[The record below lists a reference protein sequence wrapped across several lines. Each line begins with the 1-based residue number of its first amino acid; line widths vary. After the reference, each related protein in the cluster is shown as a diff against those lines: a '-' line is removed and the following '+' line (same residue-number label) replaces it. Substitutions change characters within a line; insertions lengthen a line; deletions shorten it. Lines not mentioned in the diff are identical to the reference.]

1 MIFTDLPT
9 NLHELPTNFHDIL
22 QEAVLMR
29 SLLQFREKI
38 WGGGGVREN
47 NGFIEG
53 HFLLHILNYTI
64 FFMKCSHRTRI

>member
-1 MIFTDLPT
+1 MIFADLST

-22 QEAVLMR
+22 QETVLMR
-29 SLLQFREKI
+29 SLLKFREKI
-38 WGGGGVREN
+38 WGGGFREN

-64 FFMKCSHRTRI
+64 FFRKCSHRTRI

>member
-1 MIFTDLPT
+1 MIFADLST
-9 NLHELPTNFHDIL
+9 NLHELPRNFHDIL
-22 QEAVLMR
+22 QEAVLTR
-29 SLLQFREKI
+29 SLLKFRENM
-38 WGGGGVREN
+38 GGGDGFREN